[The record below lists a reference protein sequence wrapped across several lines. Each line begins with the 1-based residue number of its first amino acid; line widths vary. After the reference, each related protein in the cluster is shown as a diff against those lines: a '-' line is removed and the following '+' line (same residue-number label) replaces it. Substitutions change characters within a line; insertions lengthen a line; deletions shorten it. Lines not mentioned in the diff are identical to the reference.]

1 LGQLRDISGTFVKK
15 LIEERGRGGF
25 FTGYADFLRRLRPG
39 LLEIRVLVR
48 SGAVDGIS
56 EGMSRPQLLWR
67 YCRRDRIEGL
77 FPTEIPRIADYPE
90 EVKLLD
96 EIRTLGLV
104 VSKHPVSIFRSRAEQ
119 LSTRLGFPPLIRSVE
134 LPRYIRRQVSLL
146 GLVASGKEVL
156 TLTRELMVFV
166 SFEDEFSLFE
176 TVLFPSVFRSVCRR
190 IDGGGL
196 FLMTGGVGEEM
207 GAVSVTVKRISRLY

>member
-1 LGQLRDISGTFVKK
+1 MFA
-15 LIEERGRGGF
+15 
-25 FTGYADFLRRLRPG
+25 GYADFIRRLRPG

-48 SGAVDGIS
+48 SGALDGIS
-56 EGMSRPQLLWR
+56 EGTSRPQMLWMF
-67 YCRRDRIEGL
+67 CRNGTENGL
-77 FPTEIPRIADYPE
+77 FPPDIPVIADYPD

-119 LSTRLGFPPLIRSVE
+119 LSARLGFPPLIRSVE
-134 LPRYIRRQVSLL
+134 LSRYVGRRVSLV

-156 TLTRELMVFV
+156 TRSRELMVFV

-176 TVLFPSVFRSVCRR
+176 TVLFPSLFRSVCRR
-190 IDGGGL
+190 IDAGGL
-196 FLMTGGVGEEM
+196 FLMTGVVEAEM
-207 GAVSVTVKRISRLY
+207 GAVSVTVRRISQLSA